1 MLITFRSKAG
11 GDVLML
17 SEHALPLL
25 QAAGKPADVS
35 PERGVFTPEQLP
47 AAIKSL
53 EKAISAAPGAPDED
67 DDQDDDDDKPP
78 VHPISKPVA
87 LAQRAYPLL
96 DLMRRAQAK
105 GHDVTWAS
113 GSAW

>member
-35 PERGVFTPEQLP
+35 AERGVFTAEQLP
-47 AAIKSL
+47 AAIQSL
-53 EKAISAAPGAPDED
+53 EKAIHAAPGLPDE
-67 DDQDDDDDKPP
+67 DDQDDDDDEPP
-78 VHPISKPVA
+78 VHPVSQPVA

-96 DLMRRAQAK
+96 DLMRRAQAA
-105 GHDVTWAS
+105 GHNVTWAS